1 MPSSPS
7 SSCLGPRR
15 SSSAGA
21 AALPDDRSGWTALL
35 AAIVERAQA
44 DVAHPAADLRRLCH
58 GDGCPWD
65 HWCNHPDCKRAHK
78 PKGRHDPAPYG
89 CHEARL
95 CARTFLWRVRTA
107 LADYEGTDHL
117 EPALAAVGAL
127 R

>member
-21 AALPDDRSGWTALL
+21 ATLPDERSGWTALL

-44 DVAHPAADLRRLCH
+44 DLVSPARDVGHWCHGATCPWVERIRPRRLA
-58 GDGCPWD
+58 WRD
-65 HWCNHPDCKRAHK
+65 HDA
-78 PKGRHDPAPYG
+78 GRHG
-89 CHEARL
+89 CHDSRL
-95 CARTFLWRVRTA
+95 CARAYLRRLRRAVEE
-107 LADYEGTDHL
+107 ADPADGREA
-117 EPALAAVGAL
+117 ALAAVGAM